1 MCPWCGNQGLR
12 RVKNMPA
19 RSGLGLIAYI
29 ILPIALL
36 YWIGT
41 PTYNVC
47 PRCDARWQ
55 RGVLVRRR
63 DETPDQTE
71 ANTVDAPPNHPVVR
85 RRTRLEGGAT
95 HRDSVDDGSDIE
107 IRAHAGACRI
117 CRIAAGR
124 YDRAMAPRLPIDGCQ
139 CSGGCRCV
147 AVTISSSAEQG

>member
-1 MCPWCGNQGLR
+1 
-12 RVKNMPA
+12 MPA
-19 RSGLGLIAYI
+19 RSGLSLIAYI
-29 ILPIALL
+29 IFPIALL
-36 YWIGT
+36 HWIGT

-63 DETPDQTE
+63 DESSEQTE
-71 ANTVDAPPNHPVVR
+71 ASTADAPPHNPVVR
-85 RRTRLEGGAT
+85 RRPRLGGGPPR
-95 HRDSVDDGSDIE
+95 RDPAAAASDIE
-107 IRAHAGACRI
+107 IRARAGACRA

-147 AVTISSSAEQG
+147 AVVITSSSEQG